1 MPLESLA
8 QSVQSAQLSQSAHLS
23 HSVAIII
30 PIKAFHHAKERLSDL
45 LTPTERFV
53 LARFCAQ
60 RVISAATGHQVFVVC
75 DDQEV
80 ADWARSHNA
89 KVVWQPEVGLNPAVR
104 AGVDAARA
112 RGHDLAIVAHSDLP
126 LATGFSHLISDC
138 NSATLQ
144 GSITL
149 VPDRHEDGTN
159 VLVVP
164 TKSTFEFCYGRNSFF
179 AHQKQAL
186 ICGLAVRVVHDP
198 RLAVDIDTAED
209 LALAQQLD
217 EHRLIN

>member
-8 QSVQSAQLSQSAHLS
+8 QSAQSDQPSHLA

-30 PIKAFHHAKERLSDL
+30 PIKAFHHAKERLADL
-45 LTPTERFV
+45 LTPTERLV

-75 DDQEV
+75 DDQDV

-89 KVVWQPEVGLNPAVR
+89 KIVWQPEVGLNPAVR

-112 RGHDLAIVAHSDLP
+112 RGNDLAIVAHSDLP

-138 NSATLQ
+138 DSATLQ
-144 GSITL
+144 ASITL

-159 VLVVP
+159 VLVIP
-164 TKSTFEFCYGRNSFF
+164 TTSTFEFCYGRNSFL
-179 AHQKQAL
+179 AHQKQASK
-186 ICGLAVRVVHDP
+186 CGLAVRIVHDH

-217 EHRLIN
+217 EHGLIN